1 MADKPVEQLTRDELI
16 QEIEDL
22 LAWSLAVGYYPGKL
36 ESKNM
41 KRLIALNNE
50 NDVRLGAQ

>member
-1 MADKPVEQLTRDELI
+1 MAKHPEQLTREELI
-16 QEIEDL
+16 SEIEEL

-36 ESKNM
+36 DSSEM

-50 NDVRLGAQ
+50 NEIRLGAQ

>member
-1 MADKPVEQLTRDELI
+1 MADKHPEQLTRDELI
-16 QEIEDL
+16 HEIEEL

-36 ESKNM
+36 ESENM

-50 NDVRLGAQ
+50 SDVRLGAQ

>member
-1 MADKPVEQLTRDELI
+1 MADNHPEQLTRDELI
-16 QEIEDL
+16 HEIEEL